1 MGIRKLETDILNWA
15 TAFACWINTQKSF
28 VKFLNRC
35 LMKSLLKEP
44 EETPDGIVPFSPT
57 RLGAPPIFI
66 TCNDWYNAIEN
77 VSEARVS
84 KAMHDFASMLNQLGK
99 KLDEE
104 RRQRLK
110 VEYRAKDSEKR
121 VRTLYEESGMDW
133 EQYVLSNNAAAAE
146 VTTESRILIPDG
158 LHVDLKPMRNR
169 LDEEKVRHLEV
180 GAECCPK
187 LNGQSRCHQSLLCQ
201 FMDMH
206 LGSAM
211 LLGILWPKASSSR
224 ATLLLMG
231 IFGRHAAL
239 PSRWALCAWLVGRC
253 NAIGGLGTNVAYLF
267 SAFGRTMAL
276 SGQ

>member
-1 MGIRKLETDILNWA
+1 
-15 TAFACWINTQKSF
+15 
-28 VKFLNRC
+28 
-35 LMKSLLKEP
+35 MKSLLKEP

-180 GAECCPK
+180 GAGLVQAFVQVFEA
-187 LNGQSRCHQSLLCQ
+187 LDGFSVE
-201 FMDMH
+201 
-206 LGSAM
+206 M
-211 LLGILWPKASSSR
+211 LKAFLSK
-224 ATLLLMG
+224 AG
-231 IFGRHAAL
+231 FQ
-239 PSRWALCAWLVGRC
+239 VGKEEQ
-253 NAIGGLGTNVAYLF
+253 IEF
-267 SAFGRTMAL
+267 
-276 SGQ
+276 